1 MVLRVAQ
8 HAEWDAGPLELRR
21 QETEQWAE
29 QNRCAAILAA
39 SGILRAVPQVDVLSL
54 TLSLSSARSLNIG
67 NTRGR
72 ALRARLVNAVR
83 KRVTSTC
90 DAVLAR
96 LGEGEPP
103 LRSPGNGA
111 T

>member
-8 HAEWDAGPLELRR
+8 HAERDTGPLELRR

-29 QNRCAAILAA
+29 QNRCAAVLAA
-39 SGILRAVPQVDVLSL
+39 SGILRAVPQSDVLSL
-54 TLSLSSARSLNIG
+54 TLSLSSARSLNTA

-72 ALRARLVNAVR
+72 ALRARLVHAVR
-83 KRVTSTC
+83 ERVTSTC

-96 LGEGEPP
+96 LGEGAPV
-103 LRSPGNGA
+103 RSLGHGA
-111 T
+111 P